1 MPAFKMEDL
10 RNKPVFDNNGIEIG
24 NIIITQQDK
33 KTKLV
38 RTAQLQLN
46 PNLKTKYP
54 GINRSVIYLDLN
66 IVTVDPTTK
75 KVTLVKTVEEL
86 APSWK

>member
-10 RNKPVFDNNGIEIG
+10 RNKPVFDNNGVHVGEI
-24 NIIITQQDK
+24 ILTQQDK

-38 RTAQLQLN
+38 STAQLQIA
-46 PNLKTKYP
+46 PNLKLKYP
-54 GINRSVIYLDLN
+54 DINRSVISLDLN

-75 KVTLVKTVEEL
+75 KVSLAKTVMEL
-86 APSWK
+86 A

>member
-10 RNKPVFDNNGIEIG
+10 RKKPVFDSNGVQVG
-24 NIIITQQDK
+24 NIILTQQDK

-38 RTAQLQLN
+38 STAQLQIN
-46 PNLKTKYP
+46 PNLKIKYP
-54 GINRSVIYLDLN
+54 DINRSVVYLDLN

-75 KVTLVKTVEEL
+75 KVSLAKTVAEL

>member
-10 RNKPVFDNNGIEIG
+10 RNKPVFDNNGVQVG

-38 RTAQLQLN
+38 RIAQLQIA
-46 PNLKTKYP
+46 PNLKIKYP
-54 GINRSVIYLDLN
+54 DINRSVISLDLN

-75 KVTLVKTVEEL
+75 RVSLVKTVEEL
-86 APSWK
+86 SSLWK

>member
-10 RNKPVFDNNGIEIG
+10 RNKPVFDNNGVQVG

-38 RTAQLQLN
+38 RIAQLQID
-46 PNLKTKYP
+46 PNLKIKYP
-54 GINRSVIYLDLN
+54 DINRSVISLDLN

-75 KVTLVKTVEEL
+75 RVSLVKTVEEL
-86 APSWK
+86 SSLWK

>member
-10 RNKPVFDNNGIEIG
+10 RNKPVFDNNGIQVGEI
-24 NIIITQQDK
+24 ILTQQDK

-38 RTAQLQLN
+38 STAQLQIN
-46 PNLKTKYP
+46 PNLKIKYP
-54 GINRSVIYLDLN
+54 DINRNVISLDLN

-75 KVTLVKTVEEL
+75 KVSLAKTVMEI
-86 APSWK
+86 A

>member
-10 RNKPVFDNNGIEIG
+10 RNKPVFDSNGIQVG

-38 RTAQLQLN
+38 SAAQIQIN
-46 PNLKTKYP
+46 PNLKTKFP
-54 GINRSVIYLDLN
+54 GINKGAVFLDLN
-66 IVTVDPTTK
+66 IVSVDSVTK
-75 KVTLVKTVEEL
+75 KVSLAKTVAEL

>member
-10 RNKPVFDNNGIEIG
+10 RNKPVFDNNGVQVG

-38 RTAQLQLN
+38 RIAQLQID
-46 PNLKTKYP
+46 PNLKIKYP
-54 GINRSVIYLDLN
+54 DINRSVISLDLN
-66 IVTVDPTTK
+66 IVTVDPATK
-75 KVTLVKTVEEL
+75 RVSLVKTVEEL
-86 APSWK
+86 SSLWK

>member
-10 RNKPVFDNNGIEIG
+10 RNKTVFDNNGTEVG

-54 GINRSVIYLDLN
+54 NINRSVIYLDLN

-75 KVTLVKTVEEL
+75 KVSLTKTVEEL

>member
-10 RNKPVFDNNGIEIG
+10 RNKPVFDNNGIQVG
-24 NIIITQQDK
+24 NIIQTQQDK

-38 RTAQLQLN
+38 STAQLQIN
-46 PNLKTKYP
+46 PNLKIKYP
-54 GINRSVIYLDLN
+54 DIYRSVVSLDLN

-75 KVTLVKTVEEL
+75 KVCLVKTVM
-86 APSWK
+86 AIA

>member
-10 RNKPVFDNNGIEIG
+10 RKKTVFDNNGVYVGEI
-24 NIIITQQDK
+24 ILTQQDK

-38 RTAQLQLN
+38 RTAQLQID

-54 GINRSVIYLDLN
+54 DITRSVISLDLN

-75 KVTLVKTVEEL
+75 KVSLVKTVGEL